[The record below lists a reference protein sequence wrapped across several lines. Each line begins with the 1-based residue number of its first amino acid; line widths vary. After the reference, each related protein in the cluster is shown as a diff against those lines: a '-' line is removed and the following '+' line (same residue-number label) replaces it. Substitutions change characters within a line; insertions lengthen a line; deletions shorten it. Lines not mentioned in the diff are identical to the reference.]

1 MSTSPLIQGEIL
13 ASEVSEFYRDT
24 NIQDEL
30 HQLSIMARTVLDMLE
45 NEDETSTPPQAHFQ
59 SKSTISERSDQQD
72 NRSQVTAG
80 KIETAWRKNNGEYG
94 HNTVNTT
101 QYYTPSPSPHSPMT
115 SNNRKQLL
123 NIVHKITTRFNTIV
137 TSLQPNPTMNSSIY
151 PASTCPT
158 PTYAQIVIGKEENL
172 ERCNSAQRGE
182 RLGDSL
188 PDNDDTTRTQ
198 EMPEPTHGK
207 WITVS
212 RRSTK
217 VERPRPAHL
226 KVDETTARRVS
237 IQGEATS
244 SPARCTSQN
253 KFEILRDQPT
263 EEEYDKDAAERRGEA
278 DGVTECANPAYNE
291 DLTTQAVA
299 NEQPQEESCWKDLTT
314 PCAGHIDYF
323 SHGPNGTPPID
334 YNEDW
339 TTDEEDLSR
348 PEDFAVQSDDENMG
362 EEKERSIEQLYQQ
375 DPWFAGLRERGR
387 LPYAMRKQRKE
398 DCKRSEPNDRNPAED
413 QHIDEKMTEN
423 IEDEA
428 EARKV
433 RVLAWMERNP
443 INNDTSDLLS
453 SSSRIKIM
461 PEEALIKRRAEEH
474 KEKNRVTAKDRQRLR
489 NLYPKHT
496 PAVEVAPS
504 AHVEIA
510 RWVPLLQYKVNKR
523 LEIERGYRTLEKIFS
538 ASGKSLTAQAL
549 LDKAENDRKAFTPN
563 ISLEQWGKM
572 VNKISS
578 LKKDMNLL
586 PKPKGKGNNP
596 TINTATASQ
605 KKTPTLQPKR
615 QSIPTANQTPIPTK
629 PSTLLDDILY
639 QMEHNTSKLPP
650 LAPTTLTNT
659 VNDIVREVESKTT
672 QITDVVDQYDIDED
686 TSPLLREH
694 QNDPSYR
701 IFYKDIVKQINHEKK
716 RQLKR
721 WGLTPTQIR
730 EVTRS
735 KEGTAKRKKLKSL
748 KMRQKKKAKKALA
761 TAIPVV
767 IREKQMPDL
776 CITVQANWTIH
787 TLIITICEAR
797 GYMRLGGQ
805 ITVKSVRYNTD
816 QRGLYLS
823 KTGVEQ
829 GSVITYHNDFANPNG
844 STDSLESPPSMPDIL
859 ESHTTKK
866 QRLTM
871 DILITETGNP
881 TITVE
886 VNRSWRLWDLLHIIC
901 QTKGYTEEDK
911 GRMTIHN
918 IPIQRKDLDREL
930 EDFDLTPPIIVH
942 FNYGGLKGGGDPEE
956 TLESLHKKHRIEPS
970 TQEMEQDQPTQR
982 STPKFLM
989 VHPGPREG
997 NIETNASTLSNQVEV
1012 VREFGKVVNCLQIGI
1027 IKFTDST
1034 LISNVIQSLI
1044 KANYPLDTSD
1054 LESELASAIESL
1066 NDTATTQFVGDTEM
1080 KEGIIYIPLTESIRL
1095 GPRKTDSTFPFTI
1108 QFKYRAKNQRIKYIR
1123 VQGAYNRRLQKREVP
1138 LCTITGIHPGDLM
1151 DDQLLH
1157 VYLYLQNII
1166 PQHEN
1171 DFIIQVIV
1179 GRERLQTKGGA
1190 RKEPKELPP
1199 ISGKFV
1205 ILLDNPGE
1213 DQVREFRRTF
1223 LHPLPT
1229 DGASFPAGPYTFR
1242 IWRGGH
1248 KATKYHLESFTYPFA
1263 TIYGIDLDIHNIRE
1277 VFLHILTTFSGV
1289 AIASVHLRTDHTA
1302 TDLRQQRILTRH
1314 HIAIT
1319 LMGPRLTETE
1329 RVDIEYELK
1338 IISNND
1344 SVEVQLGYTGA
1355 PATPSPR
1362 VQPFPSQSLPAPRG
1376 NAWRATNSTPSRM
1389 EPVPSPLSTTL
1400 VQSDI
1405 RSLVRTELATYQR
1418 KTDERIDRI
1427 ETIAK
1432 STAQEQRSITETIF
1446 AMQTMLEQINHK
1458 LGPGEEG
1465 RGGK

>member
-13 ASEVSEFYRDT
+13 ESEMSEINEDN
-24 NIQDEL
+24 NIQAEL

-45 NEDETSTPPQAHFQ
+45 NEDKTPTPLTAHFQ
-59 SKSTISERSDQQD
+59 SKPMISERSDQQD
-72 NRSQVTAG
+72 DRSQFTAG
-80 KIETAWRKNNGEYG
+80 KIETARRKKNGEYG

-101 QYYTPSPSPHSPMT
+101 QYFPSSLSSHSPTT
-115 SNNRKQLL
+115 SNNRKQLIK
-123 NIVHKITTRFNTIV
+123 IVHNITNRFNTIV
-137 TSLQPNPTMNSSIY
+137 TSLQPNPTMNSSIC
-151 PASTCPT
+151 PTFTCPM
-158 PTYAQIVIGKEENL
+158 PTYAHIVIGKEENV

-188 PDNDDTTRTQ
+188 PVNDDNDRIQ
-198 EMPEPTHGK
+198 EMTEPTHGE

-212 RRSTK
+212 RRSTN
-217 VERPRPAHL
+217 VERPRPIHF
-226 KVDETTARRVS
+226 KVNETTAKRAPT
-237 IQGEATS
+237 QGEVTS
-244 SPARCTSQN
+244 SPARCPSQN
-253 KFEILRDQPT
+253 KFEILRDHPT
-263 EEEYDKDAAERRGEA
+263 GEEGDKDAVETRSDA
-278 DGVTECANPAYNE
+278 DGVAECANPANN
-291 DLTTQAVA
+291 DLTTHAEAAAQA
-299 NEQPQEESCWKDLTT
+299 QEESCWKDLTT
-314 PCAGHIDYF
+314 SCTGQIDYF
-323 SHGPNGTPPID
+323 LPGPNGTPPID

-339 TTDEEDLSR
+339 TTDEEDLAGAAD
-348 PEDFAVQSDDENMG
+348 PTLQSDAENMG
-362 EEKERSIEQLYQQ
+362 GEQEQSIDQLYQQ

-387 LPYAMRKQRKE
+387 IPFAMRKHRQE
-398 DCKRSEPNDRNPAED
+398 ESQRSEPLDQSPADD
-413 QHIDEKMTEN
+413 QHIEDNPSET
-423 IEDEA
+423 IEDEV
-428 EARKV
+428 EERKA
-433 RVLAWMERNP
+433 RVLAWFEKNP
-443 INNDTSDLLS
+443 LNNETSDLLS

-461 PEEALIKRRAEEH
+461 PEEALLKRRAEEH

-489 NLYPKHT
+489 NLYQIHKPI
-496 PAVEVAPS
+496 VEIAPS
-504 AHVEIA
+504 AQADIA
-510 RWVPLLQYKVNKR
+510 LWVPLLQHQVTKR
-523 LEIERGYRTLEKIFS
+523 LETERGYRTLKKLFT
-538 ASGKSLTAQAL
+538 ASGNSLTAQAL

-572 VNKISS
+572 VNKTIS
-578 LKKDMNLL
+578 MNKSTNLQ
-586 PKPKGKGNNP
+586 KMKVKGNKP
-596 TINTATASQ
+596 TANNATSLQ
-605 KKTPTLQPKR
+605 KKTPTPQPKR
-615 QSIPTANQTPIPTK
+615 QSIPTSHHNLIPIK
-629 PSTLLDDILY
+629 PSTLLDDIMY
-639 QMEHNTSKLPP
+639 QMENDTSKLPT
-650 LAPTTLTNT
+650 LIPTALTNIANE
-659 VNDIVREVESKTT
+659 VVREVESKTT

-686 TSPLLREH
+686 TSPLLQEH
-694 QNDPSYR
+694 QTDPSFR
-701 IFYKDIVKQINHEKK
+701 IFYKDIVKQINHDKK
-716 RQLKR
+716 RQLKK

-735 KEGTAKRKKLKSL
+735 KEGTAKRKKLKSF

-797 GYMRLGGQ
+797 GYTRIGGQ

-816 QRGLYLS
+816 QCGLYLS

-829 GSVITYHNDFANPNG
+829 GSVITHHNDFDNPNG
-844 STDSLESPPSMPDIL
+844 DTDSLEGRPLMPDIL
-859 ESHTTKK
+859 EPPNTKK

-871 DILITETGNP
+871 DILITETGTP
-881 TITVE
+881 TITIE

-901 QTKGYTEEDK
+901 QIKGYTEEDK
-911 GRMTIHN
+911 GRLRIHN
-918 IPIQRKDLDREL
+918 TPIQQKDLDREIV
-930 EDFDLTPPIIVH
+930 EFDLSPPIIVN
-942 FNYGGLKGGGDPEE
+942 FTYGGLKGGGDPEE
-956 TLESLHKKHRIEPS
+956 TLESQSKKHRIEAS
-970 TQEMEQDQPTQR
+970 TQEMEQDQPTQ
-982 STPKFLM
+982 SPTPRFLM

-997 NIETNASTLSNQVEV
+997 NIETNASTLSKQVEI
-1012 VREFGKVVNCLQIGI
+1012 VRQFGKEVNCLQIGI

-1034 LISNVIQSLI
+1034 LINNVIQSLI

-1054 LESELASAIESL
+1054 LESDLAAAIESL

-1080 KEGIIYIPLTESIRL
+1080 KEGIIYIPLTESILL
-1095 GPRKTDSTFPFTI
+1095 GPRKTDSTYPFNI
-1108 QFKYRAKNQRIKYIR
+1108 QFKYRAKNQRVKYIR

-1157 VYLYLQNII
+1157 VYLYLENII

-1179 GRERLQTKGGA
+1179 GRERLQLKGGA
-1190 RKEPKELPP
+1190 RKEHKELPP

-1223 LHPLPT
+1223 LQPLPA
-1229 DGASFPAGPYTFR
+1229 DGANFQAGPYTFR

-1289 AIASVHLRTDHTA
+1289 AIASVHLRTDHSA

-1344 SVEVQLGYTGA
+1344 SVEVQLGYTGT

-1362 VQPFPSQSLPAPRG
+1362 VQSIPSQSIPAPRG

-1389 EPVPSPLSTTL
+1389 EPVPAPLSTTL

-1405 RSLVRTELATYQR
+1405 RSLVRTEMATYQR